1 MMLSL
6 VAAAIALSLALLLML
21 LEQSSLGSM
30 EAFIG
35 FVYLLALNFPVKAIA
50 IDLVTVNMLNGD

>member
-6 VAAAIALSLALLLML
+6 VAASIALSLALLLML

-35 FVYLLALNFPVKAIA
+35 FVYLLVLNFPVKAIA